1 MTRRARLLLP
11 GTPLHLIQR
20 GNNRSVCFADHDDC
34 LAYLQ
39 LLEEVSRACSVDIH
53 AYVLMTNHVHLLATP
68 RVDPQAIS
76 AMMKRIG
83 QVYVQRF
90 NRRYRRTGTL
100 FEGRFRSCLVGESR
114 YLLACHAYIEL
125 NPVRAG
131 MVAHPGEY
139 RWSSY
144 AANAQGQ
151 VDPIV
156 TPHGAVMELGA
167 GAADRHGAYR
177 ELFRHHLAN
186 GLVDEIRQVTHSGLV
201 LGTPRFQ
208 QQVAELLGR
217 RTVRGT
223 PGRKPRRPPEDVE

>member
-20 GNNRSVCFADHDDC
+20 GNNRSVCFADGDDC
-34 LAYLQ
+34 QAYLT
-39 LLEEVSRACSVDIH
+39 LLDEVSRACGVAIH

-68 RVDPQAIS
+68 AQDPQAIS
-76 AMMKRIG
+76 AMMKRLG

-100 FEGRFRSCLVGESR
+100 FEGRFRSCLVGEAR

-125 NPVRAG
+125 NPLRAG
-131 MVAHPGEY
+131 MVAHPAEY

-144 AANAQGQ
+144 AANAQGSP
-151 VDPIV
+151 DPII
-156 TPHGAVMELGA
+156 TPHAVIRDLGGTPIERHA
-167 GAADRHGAYR
+167 GYR
-177 ELFRHHLAN
+177 ELFREYLEE

-223 PGRKPRRPPEDVE
+223 PGRKPRPPREDVE